1 MDFTFTVEQKLLK
14 ENVERFIA
22 NEYTFNKRRAW
33 AQSEVGFSRENW
45 ARFGELGWLGVG
57 VAEEYGGLGG
67 SAVEQTILMEA
78 FGRGLVVE
86 PYVTTAVLGIT
97 LLHYGGSPQQKQK
110 FLPAIAAGEALIAF
124 GFAERQSRYN
134 AADVATMAHQNG
146 GGFVLNG
153 TKSVVFN
160 ASSADTIIVS
170 VRTAGAS
177 RDEHGVSLFLVER
190 QTPGVVLR
198 EYATVDSGRAAELS
212 LNDVHVGADA
222 VLGELDAAFP
232 VIERVIDGGIVGI
245 CAEAVGIM
253 ATLCETTLEYLKTR
267 QQFGR
272 PIGEFQVLQHRM
284 VDMYVAC
291 ELSRSMAYMA
301 AIKLDD
307 PEVTERRR
315 AVSAAKVQI
324 GRAGRFIGQQAIQLH
339 GAMGMTDELAV
350 GHYFKRLTMID
361 STFGD
366 ADYHLQRFA
375 SLQLSRE
382 RF

>member
-1 MDFTFTVEQKLLK
+1 MDFTFTLEQKLLK

-22 NEYTFNKRRAW
+22 NEYTFDKRRAW
-33 AQSEVGFSRENW
+33 AHSELGFSREHW
-45 ARFGELGWLGVG
+45 TRFAELGWLGIDVT
-57 VAEEYGGLGG
+57 EEHGGLGG
-67 SAVEQTILMEA
+67 SAVEQAILMEA

-86 PYVTTAVLGIT
+86 PYLTTAVLGT
-97 LLHYGGSPQQKQK
+97 ALLHHGGSIQQKQTL
-110 FLPAIAAGEALIAF
+110 LPAIAAGESLIAF
-124 GFAERQSRYN
+124 GFAESQSRYHL
-134 AADVATMAHQNG
+134 ADVTTIARKDG
-146 GGFVLNG
+146 DGFVLNG

-160 ASSADTIIVS
+160 AAGADTIVVS
-170 VRTAGAS
+170 TRTGGAS
-177 RDEHGVSLFLVER
+177 RDDHGISLFLIER
-190 QTPGVVLR
+190 QTPGLALR
-198 EYATVDSGRAAELS
+198 EYATVDGGRAAELL
-212 LNDVHVGADA
+212 LNDARVGADA
-222 VLGELDAAFP
+222 VLGNIDNALP
-232 VIERVIDGGIVGI
+232 VIERVIDAGIVAV

-253 ATLCETTLEYLKTR
+253 AALCQTTLDYLKTR

-301 AIKLDD
+301 AVKLDD
-307 PEVTERRR
+307 AEATERRR

-324 GRAGRFIGQQAIQLH
+324 GRAGRFIGQQAVQLH

-350 GHYFKRLTMID
+350 GHYFKRLTMIE

-375 SLQLSRE
+375 NSE
-382 RF
+382 

>member
-1 MDFTFTVEQKLLK
+1 MDFTFTAEQKLLK

-22 NEYTFNKRRAW
+22 NEYSFDKRRAW
-33 AQSEVGFSRENW
+33 VQSEAGFSHENW
-45 ARFGELGWLGVG
+45 AKFGKLGWLGVG

-67 SAVEQTILMEA
+67 SAVEQAILMEV

-86 PYVTTAVLGIT
+86 PYLTTAVLGT
-97 LLHYGGSPQQKQK
+97 ALLHHGGSVQQKQGL
-110 FLPAIAAGEALIAF
+110 LPTIAAGESLIAF
-124 GFAERQSRYN
+124 AFSERQSRYSLR
-134 AADVATMAHQNG
+134 DVTTTARKDDE
-146 GGFVLNG
+146 GFVLNG
-153 TKSVVFN
+153 TKSVVFD
-160 ASSADTIIVS
+160 AASADIVVVS
-170 VRTAGAS
+170 VRTEGAN
-177 RDEHGVSLFLVER
+177 RDEHGISLFLVER
-190 QTPGVVLR
+190 QTPGLALR
-198 EYATVDSGRAAELS
+198 EYATVDGRRAAELS
-212 LNDVHVGADA
+212 LNDVRVSADA
-222 VLGELDAAFP
+222 VLGTLDNTLP
-232 VIERVIDGGIVGI
+232 VIKRVIDAGIVAV

-253 ATLCETTLEYLKTR
+253 AALCETTLDYLKTR

-301 AIKLDD
+301 AVKLDD
-307 PEVTERRR
+307 AEVTERRC

-324 GRAGRFIGQQAIQLH
+324 GRAGRFIGQQAVQLH

-366 ADYHLQRFA
+366 MDYHLQRFA
-375 SLQLSRE
+375 LECRMT
-382 RF
+382 

>member
-1 MDFTFTVEQKLLK
+1 MDFTFTAEQKLLK
-14 ENVERFIA
+14 ENVERFVA
-22 NEYTFNKRRAW
+22 NEYSFDRRRAW
-33 AQSEVGFSRENW
+33 AQSQAGFSRENW
-45 ARFGELGWLGVG
+45 MKFAELGWLSVG

-67 SAVEQTILMEA
+67 SAVEQAILMEA
-78 FGRGLVVE
+78 FGRGLVIE
-86 PYVTTAVLGIT
+86 PYLTTTVLGSA
-97 LLHYGGSPQQKQK
+97 LLHHGGSPQQKQK
-110 FLPAIAAGEALIAF
+110 FLPAIAAGKSMIAF

-134 AADVATMAHQNG
+134 LADVTTTAHKNG
-146 GGFVLNG
+146 DGFVLNG
-153 TKSVVFN
+153 NKSVVFN
-160 ASSADTIIVS
+160 APSADTIVVS
-170 VRTAGAS
+170 ARTAGTS

-198 EYATVDSGRAAELS
+198 EYATVDGGRAAELS

-222 VLGELDAAFP
+222 VLGELDGAFP
-232 VIERVIDGGIVGI
+232 VIERVIDGGIVAI

-253 ATLCETTLEYLKTR
+253 ATLCEVTLDYLKTR

-272 PIGEFQVLQHRM
+272 SIGDFQVLQHRM

-301 AIKLDD
+301 AVKLDD
-307 PEVTERRR
+307 ACATERRR

-324 GRAGRFIGQQAIQLH
+324 GRAGRFVGQQAVQLH

-375 SLQLSRE
+375 ASE
-382 RF
+382 

>member
-22 NEYTFNKRRAW
+22 NEYTFDKRRAW
-33 AQSEVGFSRENW
+33 ARSEVGFSRENW
-45 ARFGELGWLGVG
+45 AKFGELGWLGAG
-57 VAEEYGGLGG
+57 VAEKYGGLGG
-67 SAVEQTILMEA
+67 SAVEQVILMEA

-86 PYVTTAVLGIT
+86 PYLTSAVLGIA

-110 FLPAIAAGEALIAF
+110 FLPAIAAGETLIAF

-134 AADVATMAHQNG
+134 LADVTTMAHQNG
-146 GGFVLNG
+146 NGFVLNG
-153 TKSVVFN
+153 NKSVVFN
-160 ASSADTIIVS
+160 APSTDTIVVS
-170 VRTAGAS
+170 ARTAGAS

-198 EYATVDSGRAAELS
+198 EYATVDGGRAAELS

-222 VLGELDAAFP
+222 VLGELDGAFP
-232 VIERVIDGGIVGI
+232 VIERVIDGGIVAI

-253 ATLCETTLEYLKTR
+253 ATLCEVTLDYLKTR

-272 PIGEFQVLQHRM
+272 SIGDFQVLQHRM

-301 AIKLDD
+301 AVKLDD
-307 PEVTERRR
+307 ACATERRR

-324 GRAGRFIGQQAIQLH
+324 GRAGRFVGQQAVQLH

-375 SLQLSRE
+375 ASE
-382 RF
+382 